1 MMLFGNMVLL
11 ILTFFLLSWVK
22 ALHVTPDIAN
32 DQLRNVYDYII
43 VGGGTA
49 GLTIA
54 NRLSENPA
62 VSVLVLEAG
71 PLDDARNL
79 SDPGGLLPVPGT
91 IESGGWQKYQWGLAT
106 EPQTYLDNHSVGIP
120 QGKAVGGSSIL
131 NGLCWSRGSV
141 SDYDGWEKLGNKGWS
156 WNDLLPYFKKS
167 ETFSSNI
174 QPRDA
179 KQLHIYPEPGAHGY
193 NGSVRVSYPR
203 YFYDQ
208 SSNVLDG
215 FAELGLPLIHD
226 VNNGTAAGAMILP
239 SSIHPDNQTRFDARE
254 AHFNPTSHRYNLHIA
269 TNQTITKLVLDNST
283 LYNST
288 RRVVGVEFAQ
298 DKESETRAIACN
310 REVILSAGAV
320 FSPTL
325 LQVSGIGPADVL
337 ESLDIPVK
345 IDLPGVG
352 YNLQDHP
359 MIYANYYYH
368 NDSYFK
374 SSEIVDEVYDEVA
387 QEYIQNRTGPWTAP
401 LINTVGFVNLK
412 SATDDWKEFLNKSSG
427 DGIPSDT
434 PSTVKKGYEIQKE
447 ILQHQVLS
455 NDTGI
460 FEIMANS
467 WGQLTVAAQKTFSRG
482 TVQPSTSSIFDQ
494 PVLDPRYCSDPA
506 DCEIIVLGLQLN
518 LKLIQT
524 KAMKELMPEPES
536 AFDTTDGE
544 ALMRQ
549 VLKKITTER
558 HPSGTAAMMPLEL
571 GGVVDPELRVY
582 GTCNLRVA
590 DASIMP
596 LIPSAHLQASV
607 YAIAEKAA
615 DMIKSAEVK
624 CPIGRRLPFPPK
636 PRPTV

>member
-1 MMLFGNMVLL
+1 MLFGNLL
-11 ILTFFLLSWVK
+11 LAFLAFFFLPWVES
-22 ALHVTPDIAN
+22 LHITPETAN
-32 DQLRNVYDYII
+32 DHLRSVYDYII

-54 NRLSENPA
+54 NRLSENLA

-71 PLDDARNL
+71 PLDNARNL
-79 SDPGGLLPVPGT
+79 SIPGGLLPVPGT
-91 IESGGWQKYQWGLAT
+91 IGSGGWQKYQWGLTT
-106 EPQTYLDNHSVGIP
+106 EPQTYLNGQNVGIP
-120 QGKAVGGSSIL
+120 QGRAVGGSSIL

-156 WNDLLPYFKKS
+156 WNDLLPFFKGS
-167 ETFSSNI
+167 ETFTSNI
-174 QPRDA
+174 EHRDA
-179 KQLHIYPEPGAHGY
+179 EQLHIHPDPTVHGY
-193 NGSVRVSYPR
+193 NGSVHVSYPR

-208 SSNVLDG
+208 SSNVLEG
-215 FAELGLPLIHD
+215 FAELGLPIIND

-239 SSIHPDNQTRFDARE
+239 SSMDPGNQTRFDARE
-254 AHFNPTSHRYNLHIA
+254 AHFNSASHRYNLHIA
-269 TNQTITKLVLDNST
+269 TNQTVTQLILDNHRG
-283 LYNST
+283 YNSS

-298 DKESETRAIACN
+298 DEKSRVRVISCN
-310 REVILSAGAV
+310 REVIISAGAI
-320 FSPTL
+320 FTPTL
-325 LQVSGIGPADVL
+325 LQVSGIGPSDVL

-359 MIYANYYYH
+359 MVYANYYYR
-368 NDSYFK
+368 NTSYFR
-374 SSEIVDEVYDEVA
+374 SDEIVDDVYDDVA
-387 QEYIQNRTGPWTAP
+387 HEYIQNRTGPWTAP
-401 LINTVGFVNLK
+401 LINTVAFASLQ
-412 SATDDWKEFLNKSSG
+412 SATSDWQKFLNKSSVN
-427 DGIPSDT
+427 GIPSNA
-434 PSTVKKGYEIQKE
+434 PSSVQKGYRIQKD
-447 ILQHQVLS
+447 ILKHQILR

-482 TVQPSTSSIFDQ
+482 TVRPSTKSIFDQ
-494 PVLDPRYCSDPA
+494 PAIDPRYCSDPI

-518 LKLIQT
+518 TKLIQT

-536 AFDTTDGE
+536 AFDTTDE
-544 ALMRQ
+544 KALMRQ
-549 VLKKITTER
+549 VIAKITTER

-571 GGVVDPELRVY
+571 GGVVDSELRVY

-596 LIPSAHLQASV
+596 LIPSAHLQARV

-615 DMIKSAEVK
+615 DMIKSAK
-624 CPIGRRLPFPPK
+624 SDCPTRSRVPIPPK
-636 PRPTV
+636 IRPRI